1 MCTFEKHIHL
11 RYFDVMY
18 PSTSDTEDVV
28 MSLHVAVVA
37 CSIVQE
43 RYLACLTRLAKL
55 FQNPMHRGPGYV
67 RMRAMHCRVYLV
79 GARVVFRSE
88 EGSYDSE
95 PLGRDGNSSVTTP
108 RNELAQS
115 LNRVALIPL
124 SIHQPEF
131 SHSRA
136 VDFGAHHGALQPQ

>member
-1 MCTFEKHIHL
+1 
-11 RYFDVMY
+11 
-18 PSTSDTEDVV
+18 
-28 MSLHVAVVA
+28 
-37 CSIVQE
+37 
-43 RYLACLTRLAKL
+43 
-55 FQNPMHRGPGYV
+55 
-67 RMRAMHCRVYLV
+67 MHCRTYLV